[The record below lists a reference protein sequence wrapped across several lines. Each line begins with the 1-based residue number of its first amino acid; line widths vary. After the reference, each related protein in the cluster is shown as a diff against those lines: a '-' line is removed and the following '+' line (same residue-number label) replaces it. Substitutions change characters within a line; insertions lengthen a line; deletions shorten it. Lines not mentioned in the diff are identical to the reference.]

1 MTITVRDDVKIDNGK
16 VEITPQLPVGFTINN
31 QECKNSD
38 EKTVICTLTIVAADK
53 NYGEAGLTVKATD
66 TVGHSHEEKS

>member
-1 MTITVRDDVKIDNGK
+1 MTIKVRDDVKIDKEK
-16 VEITPQLPVGFTINN
+16 VEITPQFPAGFSINDQKCN
-31 QECKNSD
+31 NTD

-66 TVGHSHEEKS
+66 TVGHSHEETS